1 MVDTSTTYPERERA
15 IKQNVLADVSCVLA
29 RANGADIDPKVAF
42 AAARNLCDILFG
54 YSERP
59 VTSIPKL
66 FWETPLGRAVS
77 ICHGEPSEAESQ
89 VRTTV
94 RLPQAVHDQL
104 SRQADETG
112 RPFAELLAEVVATSL
127 HNRAN

>member
-1 MVDTSTTYPERERA
+1 MVDTTTGDIERVRA

-59 VTSIPKL
+59 APSVPKL
-66 FWETPLGRAVS
+66 FWETPLGRAVG
-77 ICHGEPSEAESQ
+77 ICHGEPNEKEPK
-89 VRTTV
+89 VRTTLH
-94 RLPQAVHDQL
+94 LPQAVHEQL
-104 SRQADETG
+104 SREADETG
-112 RPFAELLAEVVATSL
+112 RPFAELLADMLATSL
-127 HNRAN
+127 RNKAN